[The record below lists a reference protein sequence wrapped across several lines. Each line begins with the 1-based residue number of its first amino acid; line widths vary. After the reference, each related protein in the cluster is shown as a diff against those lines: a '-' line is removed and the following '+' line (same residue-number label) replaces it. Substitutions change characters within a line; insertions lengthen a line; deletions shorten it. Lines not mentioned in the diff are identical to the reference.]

1 MARESYSDFLARKL
15 PRASSSGVDCDA
27 SMLPSALFD
36 YQAHCVDFAVR
47 AHRCSFRRHDECGGT
62 VAALAAA
69 ISTPALP
76 VRANTISMWRLRRN
90 VPSEYCPAI
99 ERETRRRGRPVD
111 EATDAEGP
119 RGTYGC
125 ACLDRDSVQ
134 CAAIRYGMDHYGEAC
149 TCLCHQWSDDDDE
162 YH

>member
-1 MARESYSDFLARKL
+1 M
-15 PRASSSGVDCDA
+15 
-27 SMLPSALFD
+27 
-36 YQAHCVDFAVR
+36 
-47 AHRCSFRRHDECGGT
+47 HDEAT
-62 VAALAAA
+62 KP
-69 ISTPALP
+69 PADEG
-76 VRANTISMWRLRRN
+76 RLEAS
-90 VPSEYCPAI
+90 V
-99 ERETRRRGRPVD
+99 GRLVD
-111 EATDAEGP
+111 DATDAEGP

>member
-1 MARESYSDFLARKL
+1 MSNAPMRPAVAGPLE
-15 PRASSSGVDCDA
+15 
-27 SMLPSALFD
+27 PS
-36 YQAHCVDFAVR
+36 V
-47 AHRCSFRRHDECGGT
+47 
-62 VAALAAA
+62 
-69 ISTPALP
+69 
-76 VRANTISMWRLRRN
+76 
-90 VPSEYCPAI
+90 
-99 ERETRRRGRPVD
+99 GRPVD

-119 RGTYGC
+119 RVTYGC